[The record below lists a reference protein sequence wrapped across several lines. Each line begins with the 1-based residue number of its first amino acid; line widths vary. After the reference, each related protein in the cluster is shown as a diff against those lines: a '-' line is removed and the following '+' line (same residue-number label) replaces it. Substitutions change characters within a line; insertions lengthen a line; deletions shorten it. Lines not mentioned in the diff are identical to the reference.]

1 MDNKFVMRV
10 KLKQTIH
17 KHRPQPMENEDV
29 CTFNL
34 TDTQIHRQHYAKADN
49 GGAQAQTQAQTEA
62 RDTDSGLMILPN
74 KNANIQKAWRN

>member
-49 GGAQAQTQAQTEA
+49 GGAQAQAQTEA